1 MGTAL
6 VTPGEEGTCFS
17 WQCWQP
23 LDLSAVTRAEQG
35 AATGAGRQS
44 PEPPFPQMQEQGDM
58 SLLILQYSRAQAAE
72 RPARMRL
79 A

>member
-23 LDLSAVTRAEQG
+23 LDLSAVMRAEQG
-35 AATGAGRQS
+35 AATGAVSRA
-44 PEPPFPQMQEQGDM
+44 PFPPNAGAGRHVTADTAVQ
-58 SLLILQYSRAQAAE
+58 
-72 RPARMRL
+72 
-79 A
+79 